1 MQSHGFGFYV
11 VVFFAVI
18 VLRYFL
24 VAGISHLLFYRSEPA
39 GATAIVAAEASLQL
53 PPQLQPQAIGRRP
66 SRHWIGHDIRLS
78 VISAAIFALATAAMM
93 TAYNHGFTLLY
104 DGLDGHGLLYA
115 ALSYGAALI
124 LQDGYFYATH
134 RLFHHP
140 ALFARLHQGHHRSP
154 CPTPWTS
161 FAFDPAEAAVQAV
174 FLVAIVFV
182 VPLHVVTL
190 LAVLTT
196 MSVWAVVNHLGL
208 DRLPGS
214 FPHHWLGRWVIVP
227 QHHSLH
233 HRKHRVH
240 FGLYFTFWDNL
251 CGTQD
256 HFYSRELSPRPE
268 PSGPVSPGTS

>member
-18 VLRYFL
+18 VLHYFL
-24 VAGISHLLFYRSEPA
+24 VAGISHLLLYRSEPT
-39 GATAIVAAEASLQL
+39 GATAIMAAAASSQ
-53 PPQLQPQAIGRRP
+53 PPAIGRRP
-66 SRHWIGHDIRLS
+66 SRRWIGHDIRLS
-78 VISAAIFALATAAMM
+78 MMSAAIFALATAAMM

-104 DGLDGHGLLYA
+104 DGTSMRGLLYA
-115 ALSYGAALI
+115 AFSYGAVLI
-124 LQDGYFYATH
+124 LQDGYFFATH

-140 ALFARLHQGHHRSP
+140 ALFARWHQGHHRSP

-214 FPHHWLGRWVIVP
+214 FPHHWLGRWVIGP

-233 HRKHRVH
+233 HRRHSVH
-240 FGLYFTFWDNL
+240 FGLYFTFWDIL

-256 HFYSRELSPRPE
+256 PVYSRELSPRPE
-268 PSGPVSPGTS
+268 PSCPVSPGTS